1 MIIDEQKFRKNGSE
15 SGITAE
21 GGLFMKD
28 YVITTDNTADLPYSY
43 YEEHNIKYLYLTYQL
58 EGKIY
63 GKDNEL
69 DFKEFYDRMR
79 KGSMPTT
86 SQVNSEEVKDA
97 FRPILEQGK
106 DILHLSFSSGLSG
119 SYNNVRM
126 ASEDLKEEFPE
137 RKIMVVDSLCAS
149 LGEGLFVDKAVELKE
164 EGKTLEENVEWL
176 EAHKLNFC
184 HVFTVDDLFHL
195 HRGGRVSKVA
205 AVVGTMINLK
215 PLLHVDNEGHLIPL
229 KNVRGRK
236 KSLSGLVA
244 MMEERIG
251 EWKDKNT
258 KIFISHGD
266 CLQDA
271 EYVAKLIKEK
281 FGYETFLINTIG
293 ATIGTHSGPGTV
305 ALFFMGE
312 YR

>member
-1 MIIDEQKFRKNGSE
+1 MRE
-15 SGITAE
+15 
-21 GGLFMKD
+21 

-43 YEEHNIKYLYLTYQL
+43 YKQHDIEYMYLTYQM
-58 EGKIY
+58 EGETY
-63 GKDNEL
+63 GKQDEMEFK
-69 DFKEFYDRMR
+69 DFYERMR

-86 SQVNSEEVKDA
+86 SQVNSEEAKEVL
-97 FRPILEQGK
+97 RPLLIQGK
-106 DILHLSFSSGLSG
+106 DILHLAFSSGLSG
-119 SYNNVRM
+119 SYNSVRM
-126 ASEDLKEEFPE
+126 AAEELREEFPE
-137 RKIMVVDSLCAS
+137 RKIVVIDSLCAS
-149 LGEGLFVDKAVELKE
+149 LGEGLFVDKAVEMKE
-164 EGKTLEENVEWL
+164 EGKSLEENAAWL
-176 EAHKLNFC
+176 EKNKLNFC

-229 KNVRGRK
+229 KNVRGRR
-236 KSLSGLVA
+236 KSLSGLVT

-251 EWKDKNT
+251 DWKDKNT

-266 CLQDA
+266 CQEDA
-271 EYVAKLIKEK
+271 EYVAKLVREK

-293 ATIGTHSGPGTV
+293 ATIGAHAGPGTV
-305 ALFFMGE
+305 ALFFLGE

>member
-1 MIIDEQKFRKNGSE
+1 MRE
-15 SGITAE
+15 
-21 GGLFMKD
+21 

-43 YEEHNIKYLYLTYQL
+43 YKQHDIEYMYLTYQM
-58 EGKIY
+58 EGETY
-63 GKDNEL
+63 GKQNEL
-69 DFKEFYDRMR
+69 EYKDFYERMR

-86 SQVNSEEVKDA
+86 SQVNSEEAKEVL
-97 FRPILEQGK
+97 RPILAQGK
-106 DILHLSFSSGLSG
+106 DILHLAFSSGLSG
-119 SYNNVRM
+119 SYNSVRM
-126 ASEDLKEEFPE
+126 AAEELREEFPD
-137 RKIMVVDSLCAS
+137 RKIVVIDSLCAS
-149 LGEGLFVDKAVELKE
+149 LGEGLFVDKAVEMKE
-164 EGKTLEENVEWL
+164 EGKSLEENAAWL
-176 EAHKLNFC
+176 EENKLNFC

-229 KNVRGRK
+229 KNVRGRR
-236 KSLSGLVA
+236 KSLSGLVS

-251 EWKDKNT
+251 DWKDKNT

-266 CLQDA
+266 CQEDA
-271 EYVAKLIKEK
+271 EYVAKLVREK

-293 ATIGTHSGPGTV
+293 ATIGAHAGPGTV
-305 ALFFMGE
+305 ALFFLGE

>member
-1 MIIDEQKFRKNGSE
+1 MC
-15 SGITAE
+15 
-21 GGLFMKD
+21 D

-43 YEEHNIKYLYLTYQL
+43 YKEHGIEYMYLTYQL
-58 EGKIY
+58 EGEVY
-63 GKDNEL
+63 NKDNEL
-69 DFKEFYDRMR
+69 EFGEFYERMR
-79 KGSMPTT
+79 NGSMPTT
-86 SQVNSEEVKDA
+86 SQVNSEEAKKIL
-97 FRPILEQGK
+97 RPILEQGK
-106 DILHLSFSSGLSG
+106 DVLHLAFSSGLSG
-119 SYNNVRM
+119 SYNSVRL
-126 ASEDLKEEFPE
+126 AAEELKEEFPE
-137 RKIMVVDSLCAS
+137 RKIFVIDSLCAS

-164 EGKTLEENVEWL
+164 QGKSLEENAEWM
-176 EAHKLNFC
+176 EKHKLNFC

-215 PLLHVDNEGHLIPL
+215 PLLHVDNEGHLIPV

-236 KSLSGLVA
+236 KSLSGLVS
-244 MMEERIG
+244 MMEERLG

-266 CLQDA
+266 CVQDA
-271 EYVAKLIKEK
+271 EYVAKLVKEK

-293 ATIGTHSGPGTV
+293 ATIGAHSGPGTV
-305 ALFFMGE
+305 ALFFMGD

>member
-1 MIIDEQKFRKNGSE
+1 MRE
-15 SGITAE
+15 
-21 GGLFMKD
+21 

-43 YEEHNIKYLYLTYQL
+43 YKQHDIEYMYLTYQM
-58 EGKIY
+58 EGETY
-63 GKDNEL
+63 GKQNEL
-69 DFKEFYDRMR
+69 EYKDFYERMR

-86 SQVNSEEVKDA
+86 SQVNSEEAKEVL
-97 FRPILEQGK
+97 RPILAQGK
-106 DILHLSFSSGLSG
+106 DILHLAFSSGLSG
-119 SYNNVRM
+119 SYNSVRM
-126 ASEDLKEEFPE
+126 AAEELREEFPD
-137 RKIMVVDSLCAS
+137 RKIVVIDSLCAS
-149 LGEGLFVDKAVELKE
+149 LGEGLFVDKAVEMKE
-164 EGKTLEENVEWL
+164 EGKSLEENAAWL
-176 EAHKLNFC
+176 EENKLNFC

-229 KNVRGRK
+229 KNVRGRR
-236 KSLSGLVA
+236 KSLSGLVT

-251 EWKDKNT
+251 DWKDKNT

-266 CLQDA
+266 CQEDA
-271 EYVAKLIKEK
+271 EYVARLVKEK

-293 ATIGTHSGPGTV
+293 ATIGAHAGPGTV
-305 ALFFMGE
+305 ALFFLGE